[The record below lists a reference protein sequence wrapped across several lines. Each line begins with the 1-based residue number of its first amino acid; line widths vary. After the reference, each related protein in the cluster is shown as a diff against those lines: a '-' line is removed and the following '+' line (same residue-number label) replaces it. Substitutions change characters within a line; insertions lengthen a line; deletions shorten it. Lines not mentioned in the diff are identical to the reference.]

1 MATIPL
7 QTKTNSFLKIEDDSI
22 AEILVIVSFMDVLC
36 NWIFQLLERQWDI
49 SIQNILQMAQKKKK
63 ALEGL
68 GRGSMAPRQ
77 NWFSGW
83 SPGHQSFSPASG

>member
-22 AEILVIVSFMDVLC
+22 AEILVIVYSMDVLC

-49 SIQNILQMAQKKKK
+49 SIHNILQMAPKKKWLK
-63 ALEGL
+63 GL
-68 GRGSMAPRQ
+68 GRESMAPRQ

-83 SPGHQSFSPASG
+83 TPGHQSFSPASG